1 MNSRVEEVV
10 VQISRESARER
21 ARGFFLFRCLIPLFL
36 FFLEIFISPTFSLK
50 DLVLGFSV
58 FLSLFL
64 LWGSSELGTNGDER
78 WVWFWFRRT
87 HAAAAAAAALM
98 RGTRGGVDIEARATR
113 RSIERTPIYVFL
125 FFKKGVAR
133 TKGRRCVQRV

>member
-1 MNSRVEEVV
+1 VNSRVEEVV

-21 ARGFFLFRCLIPLFL
+21 ERGFFLFRCLIPLFL

-64 LWGSSELGTNGDER
+64 LLLWGSSELGTNGGER
-78 WVWFWFRRT
+78 WVWFGFEG
-87 HAAAAAAAALM
+87 H
-98 RGTRGGVDIEARATR
+98 
-113 RSIERTPIYVFL
+113 TPPPPPL
-125 FFKKGVAR
+125 
-133 TKGRRCVQRV
+133 